1 MSPTPLSPVSPNIET
16 NNIKIFRTNA
26 ASGAIAIGE
35 TLEITVLEKLAGNK
49 YLLAIK
55 NMSVPASSEIPLNIG
70 QKVQVKVNSVQPQI
84 ILNFTGDQRASAEP
98 KISEKLL
105 YWRTN
110 QDSLLQVIGK
120 FSEIVKDIQNGNL
133 PLNFFK
139 NEIEKLI
146 KLFDD
151 ITFSDS
157 TKGNKL
163 FLKDF
168 ISNTGL
174 LLENNL
180 GKLVAEG
187 TEVFNSR
194 PFDDN
199 VKSLLIKL
207 SAGIQELLKDST
219 ELDSSIKTKL
229 MDIAGF
235 TVEAIKTIEAR
246 QALNIVFQES
256 DKGLV
261 LQVPLAMPN
270 GLRQADIF
278 IRPEDKNNQGG
289 KNFSSCAIMIFLD
302 LDILGK
308 ISVNASVRE
317 DSFRS
322 LIKCEREEVKD
333 IVSSELDKLK
343 SVLSAI
349 GYRVDYID
357 CLQED
362 ELAQKREEYFGE
374 QSFSAM
380 DLINHFA

>member
-35 TLEITVLEKLAGNK
+35 TLEVTVLEKLAGNK

-70 QKVQVKVNSVQPQI
+70 QKIQVKVNSVQPQI
-84 ILNFTGDQRASAEP
+84 ILNFAGDQRTSAEP

-146 KLFDD
+146 KLFND

-157 TKGNKL
+157 TKENKL

-180 GKLVAEG
+180 GKLVDEG

-199 VKSLLIKL
+199 VKSLLLKL

-219 ELDSSIKTKL
+219 ELDSSVKTKL
-229 MDIAGF
+229 MNIAGF

-289 KNFSSCAIMIFLD
+289 KEFFFLRDNDISGFGYFRENFRKRQCA
-302 LDILGK
+302 
-308 ISVNASVRE
+308 
-317 DSFRS
+317 
-322 LIKCEREEVKD
+322 
-333 IVSSELDKLK
+333 
-343 SVLSAI
+343 
-349 GYRVDYID
+349 
-357 CLQED
+357 
-362 ELAQKREEYFGE
+362 
-374 QSFSAM
+374 
-380 DLINHFA
+380 